1 MTPVVTLHVSH
12 SSRLDLGGQVSLRTL
27 VENLPASRFRP
38 LVVVPGEGP
47 LCNALA
53 ERGIATRVLELPS
66 LLAHPVRAVATATRL
81 RRMISRTGAR
91 VLHADRPAAAFLCGL
106 AAMVTPA
113 KVVWHVRV
121 RTPDPWFDPLLP
133 RVVHQIVGVSRAVLD
148 RFPPRDRPKTRVV
161 YNGVDVERFSP
172 SPREANRAPVVATV
186 CQLIPLKGV
195 DTFVDA
201 AALLAGRH
209 PEISFAAF
217 GHGDEV
223 YSGAIEE
230 RIQERGLADRFRLS
244 PPRPDPEAIYH
255 ELSAFV
261 LATRAP
267 GEGFGRVAAE
277 AMACGVPVV
286 GTRVGGLA
294 EVVDDGVTGL
304 LVPPD
309 DPAALARALEML
321 VTDPARAAAMGRA
334 GRDRALRLFSL
345 ERHVDAMA
353 ELFERLA
360 CEEPR
365 PQGAQH
371 SSPRNCGIGRRD
383 VSMGA

>member
-27 VENLPASRFRP
+27 VERLPANRFWP
-38 LVVVPGEGP
+38 LVIVPDRGP
-47 LCNALA
+47 LRDALA
-53 ERGIATRVLELPS
+53 AQRIATRELGLPS
-66 LLAHPVRAVATATRL
+66 LRTHPLRALATAARL

-91 VLHADRPAAAFLCGL
+91 VLHADRPATAFLCGL
-106 AAMVTPA
+106 AAMGTPA

-148 RFPPRDRPKTRVV
+148 RFPPRDHPKTRVV

-172 SPREANRAPVVATV
+172 SPREAQRPPVVATL

-209 PEISFAAF
+209 PGLSFAAF
-217 GHGDEV
+217 GQGDET
-223 YSGAIEE
+223 YRGAIEQ
-230 RIQERGLADRFRLS
+230 RIEERGVAARFRLS
-244 PPRPDPEAIYH
+244 PPRADPEAIYR
-255 ELSAFV
+255 ELFAFV

-294 EVVDDGVTGL
+294 EVVDDGVTGF

-309 DPAALARALEML
+309 DPAALAEALEAL

-334 GRDRALRLFSL
+334 GRERVLRLFTL
-345 ERHVDAMA
+345 ARHIDEMA

-360 CEEPR
+360 CEGSR
-365 PQGAQH
+365 LRLRGA
-371 SSPRNCGIGRRD
+371 SPPDTFLRFE
-383 VSMGA
+383 A